1 MFWGGWGERKRERAG
16 NDGKGEREERP
27 SSSHRAPVLGLCDKK
42 VLFHLRCY
50 VKYKRFVYT
59 PPDLL
64 ARVILQ
70 LLHFI
75 HFLLLLTSCNH

>member
-1 MFWGGWGERKRERAG
+1 MFWGGWGERKGSAR
-16 NDGKGEREERP
+16 GKMGRGEREERP

-64 ARVILQ
+64 ARVIL
-70 LLHFI
+70 
-75 HFLLLLTSCNH
+75 